1 MRCILAILA
10 NAPWVKSFGENC
22 GRFSLVFWRVSL
34 ETLPFLRR
42 KNVLFFLLT
51 FCCKSWVPGGKGKKR
66 RSQRDR
72 LFFSGSNMGVF
83 CGDISWRILLNDY
96 WILDGKSCGNSS
108 CLQKFSSFSWMILPS
123 QNSWSYGRRCW
134 GLAKQHVELAEDWG
148 GVYRWCIGVGGNS
161 FFGAQHPEGS
171 PGCNRHHHDDDFHV
185 LGDPNNWNLHF
196 PTIFIL
202 GGVEGC
208 PGKALFSNSRKAKLR

>member
-1 MRCILAILA
+1 MQKLFNKNLVRSSVRCILAILA

-96 WILDGKSCGNSS
+96 WIFYGKWCGNSS
-108 CLQKFSSFSWMILPS
+108 CLQKFSSFFWMILPS

-148 GVYRWCIGVGGNS
+148 GLEES
-161 FFGAQHPEGS
+161 HFLE
-171 PGCNRHHHDDDFHV
+171 
-185 LGDPNNWNLHF
+185 PNTQRVPQDATVTTRMTTSMF
-196 PTIFIL
+196 
-202 GGVEGC
+202 
-208 PGKALFSNSRKAKLR
+208 